1 MLENNHTGRI
11 CLIIFFLIAFV
22 INACHPDKNAEVS
35 AEEIDFKI
43 TDSSEL
49 FFKNVRKS
57 EYTVEE
63 RKEAGLELYSRS
75 DLLIQNQ
82 FKPIIIINWRTDRAF
97 FYLQQEENSE
107 ATFTIQIAGEPV
119 IFNAQNQQ
127 NHAEISRLIYNAIL
141 NEKEV
146 MMNNELFFES
156 AKQINDFR
164 RMFFDYLRLVD
175 IR

>member
-1 MLENNHTGRI
+1 MTYL
-11 CLIIFFLIAFV
+11 
-22 INACHPDKNAEVS
+22 
-35 AEEIDFKI
+35 
-43 TDSSEL
+43 
-49 FFKNVRKS
+49 
-57 EYTVEE
+57 
-63 RKEAGLELYSRS
+63 
-75 DLLIQNQ
+75 